1 VAGLTFGDLA
11 TAVKRELPAAR
22 QAGNFVIVLAHEGA
36 ICDSGACHGD
46 IIDLARQLDSGS
58 VDLIVAGHT
67 HRRVDTRV
75 NGIPIVEAASSG
87 RDVAVADFVRTAGR
101 CCLVRTRVIDA
112 YADQVGSDTAE
123 AGLVSRAQ
131 AKVDSLTRRPIAAL
145 RYALA
150 RKGDEYPLGHLI
162 ADAQVNV
169 GRGDVSIMNNG
180 GIRAD
185 LPAGTVTYGDLF
197 QVQPFSNKLVKI
209 NISGAALITALEW
222 AVAGGQERA
231 QLGGVEVW
239 YDSRKEPGKRI
250 TKTRLTN
257 GRKIETK
264 QTYTLIV
271 SDFLAAGGSGFA
283 MLKNLPATPLGIT
296 DLDALISY
304 LRVLPQPVDAP
315 AEARFHQEH

>member
-1 VAGLTFGDLA
+1 
-11 TAVKRELPAAR
+11 
-22 QAGNFVIVLAHEGA
+22 
-36 ICDSGACHGD
+36 
-46 IIDLARQLDSGS
+46 
-58 VDLIVAGHT
+58 
-67 HRRVDTRV
+67 
-75 NGIPIVEAASSG
+75 
-87 RDVAVADFVRTAGR
+87 VRTK
-101 CCLVRTRVIDA
+101 VIDA
-112 YADQVGSDTAE
+112 YADQVGTDTAE

-131 AKVDSLTRRPIAAL
+131 AKVDSLTRRPVATV

-162 ADAQVNV
+162 ADAQLNR

-197 QVQPFSNKLVKI
+197 QVQPFGNTLVKLSI
-209 NISGAALITALEW
+209 KGDALLSALEW

-239 YDSRKEPGKRI
+239 YDSRKQPGKRI
-250 TKTRLTN
+250 TKTKLTN
-257 GRKIETK
+257 GRKIEAK

-271 SDFLAAGGSGFA
+271 SDFLAAGGSGFD
-283 MLKNLPATPLGIT
+283 MLKGVPATPLGIT

-304 LRVLPQPVDAP
+304 LRVLPQPVDAS